1 MTADYR
7 SRDWRLSPQDLHL
20 FAMAI
25 ITVAIWSPGC
35 ARRHSRFIC
44 DKYSAFC
51 QDQRGR
57 QRFVGRK
64 SEEDVKVW
72 TRLLN
77 KRHSR
82 APKSN
87 TFKSYF
93 CIKCFTS
100 SNRDSYGIS
109 EIVCWF
115 GTDKCG
121 TKIKKNSRHWESD
134 TQPFPLV
141 IFFVNLSLILEF

>member
-44 DKYSAFC
+44 DKYSVFC

-100 SNRDSYGIS
+100 SNRLL
-109 EIVCWF
+109 WHF
-115 GTDKCG
+115 GNSLLIWHRQVWDKD
-121 TKIKKNSRHWESD
+121 KKNSRHWESD

>member
-1 MTADYR
+1 MTTDYR

-25 ITVAIWSPGC
+25 ITVAVWSPGC

-51 QDQRGR
+51 WDERSR

-121 TKIKKNSRHWESD
+121 TKIKKIVATE
-134 TQPFPLV
+134 
-141 IFFVNLSLILEF
+141 NLTLNHFRSSSSLWTYR